1 MMNKVVSL
9 RKRAGLEADFVVI
22 GSGVAGLRAALELSR
37 SGSVLVLS
45 KGHPLES
52 SSIYAQGGVAVA
64 LSEEDDVAIHL
75 TDTLK
80 AGHGLCRQQA
90 VRVLVEEGPDRIQE
104 LIGWGAKFDKVGGK
118 FAFAREAAHSRSRI
132 LRARG
137 DATGNEMVRVLMS
150 QARRQRRIH
159 WLEHHFTMDL
169 VVVNGACRGALVLD
183 EASGRRFV
191 LPASAV
197 VLATGG
203 AGQVYART
211 TNPPNATGDGM
222 AMAFRAGAVL
232 EDMEFVQ
239 FHPTALYLPSSPPFL
254 LSEAMR
260 GEGGQLRNIKGEP
273 FMHGYDP
280 AGALAPRDV
289 VARAIWSEMAA
300 TRARYVYLDV
310 THLGAEF
317 IKRRFPSI
325 YATCL
330 RYDIDITEEWIP
342 VSPSAHY
349 MMGGVKTD
357 IDGAT
362 TLPGLY
368 AAGEVAC
375 SGVHGANRLASN
387 SLLEG
392 LVFGAR
398 AARAAVSCA
407 ARAGGSATGPT
418 VGGALSEPQGS
429 LADGEKI
436 RSSVRRVMW
445 GKVGLVR
452 TGESLASAVAQLG
465 RWDRLVDRPFAS
477 RGDLEVKNLVQ
488 VARCIA
494 EAALWRENSIGAHY
508 RADCSETTKADAK
521 RSGTKASQWMQ
532 HSTLKRKTGE
542 VVQEGGM
549 DEKTSVRGRDRGLN
563 VAVVAL
569 VNRKP
574 R

>member
-1 MMNKVVSL
+1 MKRIEAIPL
-9 RKRAGLEADFVVI
+9 RHARAPEADFLVI
-22 GSGVAGLRAALELSR
+22 GSGVAGLRAAIELSR
-37 SGSVLVLS
+37 HGRVLMLT

-52 SSIYAQGGVAVA
+52 SSSYAQGGVAVA

-80 AGHGLCRQQA
+80 AGHGLCRHEA
-90 VRVLVEEGPDRIQE
+90 VQVLVEEGPDRIQE
-104 LIGWGAKFDKVGGK
+104 LIAWGARFDKIGGK

-137 DATGNEMVRVLMS
+137 DATGNEMVRVLMA
-150 QARRQRRIH
+150 QARRQKTIQ
-159 WLEHHFTMDL
+159 WLPHHFTIEL
-169 VVVNGACRGALVLD
+169 AVVERVCRGALVLD
-183 EASGRRFV
+183 EVTGDRFV

-197 VLATGG
+197 LLATGG

-211 TNPPNATGDGM
+211 TNPPSATGDGM
-222 AMAFRAGAVL
+222 AMAFRAGAIL

-254 LSEAMR
+254 LSEAIR
-260 GEGGQLRNIKGEP
+260 GEGGQLRNIKGEL
-273 FMHGYDP
+273 FMRRYHP
-280 AGALAPRDV
+280 AGALAPRDI

-300 TRARYVYLDV
+300 TRSRHVYLDV
-310 THLGAEF
+310 THLDPAF
-317 IKRRFPSI
+317 IKRRFPTI
-325 YATCL
+325 YSTCL

-357 IDGAT
+357 TTGAT
-362 TLPGLY
+362 SIPGLF

-398 AARAAVSCA
+398 AGLAATAFAR
-407 ARAGGSATGPT
+407 RGAGSSLPLPSVRDLDEGPLGT
-418 VGGALSEPQGS
+418 LED
-429 LADGEKI
+429 ADKL
-436 RSSVRRVMW
+436 RSSLRRLMW

-452 TGESLASAVAQLG
+452 TGSSLVSATAQLSRWARAVAQ
-465 RWDRLVDRPFAS
+465 PFGT
-477 RGDLEVKNLVQ
+477 RRDLEVKNMVQ

-494 EAALWRENSIGAHY
+494 EAALWRENSVGAHY
-508 RADCSETTKADAK
+508 RADASELT
-521 RSGTKASQWMQ
+521 RSGWSQ
-532 HSTLKRKTGE
+532 HSRIEQETLVTGLGRLRTLRAEAGSRKG
-542 VVQEGGM
+542 
-549 DEKTSVRGRDRGLN
+549 
-563 VAVVAL
+563 
-569 VNRKP
+569 
-574 R
+574 